1 MPLYSIFFVSF
12 TAVKLSEVI
21 GHQDIKDRLSELM
34 SVDRLPHAM
43 MILGPEGSGGLPL
56 ALAIAQNLVCERRS
70 GKKEEDGGLFAA
82 PSMFG
87 DPPPLANTEPL
98 SDACGEC
105 PACLKATKFI
115 HPDIHFTFPT
125 VTGKT
130 KSSNQPLIAAGKSKS
145 AENEN
150 DVSKKK
156 STVPVSADFI
166 TEWRKA
172 LADNPYMNAVS
183 WLQQITDENKQGNI
197 TVNECHEIIRQVS
210 LKTYESKYKVQIIWM
225 AEYLREAGNTLLKVI
240 EEPPADTIFI
250 LVVENIEQVL
260 NTIISRTQLVK
271 LPAIE
276 DIDLANYL
284 LTQFE
289 ITNKIA
295 LRIARIS
302 DGNLNAA
309 VEYAGGAE
317 HQSDALLRE
326 WLSLCLRI
334 KAAQAP
340 EPSVKLFEFVE
351 NIAKIGRENQKI
363 FLKYFLWFLRES
375 NLIAMGL
382 TSEKLEGSELGFAQ
396 KLATVL
402 DPETTDRL
410 NKLINKVHYYI
421 ERNTNPKIIFMSTSF
436 KIASILK
443 KEEVVYDSYEN

>member
-1 MPLYSIFFVSF
+1 M
-12 TAVKLSEVI
+12 KLSEVV
-21 GHQDIKDRLSELM
+21 GHQETKDRLSELLTA
-34 SVDRLPHAM
+34 DRLPHAM
-43 MILGPEGSGGLPL
+43 MILGPEGSGGLTL
-56 ALAIAQNLVCERRS
+56 ALAIAQNLICERRS
-70 GKKEEDGGLFAA
+70 GKKEEDAGLFAA

-87 DPPPLANTEPL
+87 DVPAAAQNTEPL

-105 PACLKATKFI
+105 PACLKAAKFI
-115 HPDIHFTFPT
+115 HPDIHFTFPVVT
-125 VTGKT
+125 VKG
-130 KSSNQPLIAAGKSKS
+130 KSSP
-145 AENEN
+145 
-150 DVSKKK
+150 
-156 STVPVSADFI
+156 PVSSDYI

-172 LADNPYMNAVS
+172 LADNPYMSTVE
-183 WLQQITDENKQGNI
+183 WLRQITDENKQGNI
-197 TVNECHEIIRQVS
+197 TVNECHEIIKRIT
-210 LKTYESKYKVQIIWM
+210 LKSYESKYKVQIIWM

-260 NTIISRTQLVK
+260 NTIISRTQMVK

-276 DIDLANYL
+276 DTDLANYL

-289 ITNKIA
+289 ITDKIA
-295 LRIARIS
+295 VRIARIS

-317 HQSDALLRE
+317 HQSDALLRD

-334 KAAQAP
+334 KATQAA
-340 EPSVKLFEFVE
+340 EPSLKLFDLVE
-351 NIAKIGRENQKI
+351 NLAKIGRENQKI

-382 TSEKLEGSELGFAQ
+382 TSEKLEGSELEFAK

-402 DPETTDRL
+402 DPDTTDRL
-410 NKLINKVHYYI
+410 NKLINRVHYYI

-443 KEEVVYDSYEN
+443 KEKMAYDMYE

>member
-1 MPLYSIFFVSF
+1 M
-12 TAVKLSEVI
+12 KLSDVV
-21 GHQDIKDRLSELM
+21 GHQDVKDRLSELLTA
-34 SVDRLPHAM
+34 DRLPHAM
-43 MILGPEGSGGLPL
+43 MVLGPEGSGGLPL
-56 ALAIAQNLVCERRS
+56 ALAIAQNLVCECRS
-70 GKKEEDGGLFAA
+70 GKKEEDAGLFAP

-87 DPPPLANTEPL
+87 DMPAVPQNTEPL
-98 SDACGEC
+98 TDACGEC
-105 PACLKATKFI
+105 PACLKAAKFI

-125 VTGKT
+125 VT
-130 KSSNQPLIAAGKSKS
+130 
-145 AENEN
+145 
-150 DVSKKK
+150 SKKDTK
-156 STVPVSADFI
+156 PLSSVFL
-166 TEWRKA
+166 ENWRKA
-172 LADNPYMNAVS
+172 LADNPYMSAEY
-183 WLQQITDENKQGNI
+183 WLSQIRTENQQGNI
-197 TVNECHEIIRQVS
+197 TVNECHEIIRHMS

-276 DIDLANYL
+276 DTDLANYL

-289 ITNKIA
+289 ITDQIA

-309 VEYAGGAE
+309 MEYAGGAE
-317 HQSDALLRE
+317 HQSDALLRD

-334 KAAQAP
+334 KATQAA
-340 EPSVKLFEFVE
+340 EPSLKLFEFVE

-375 NLIAMGL
+375 NLIAIGL
-382 TSEKLEGSELGFAQ
+382 TSEKLEGSELEFAK

-402 DPETTDRL
+402 DPETTERL
-410 NKLINKVHYYI
+410 NKLVNQVYYYI

-443 KEEVVYDSYEN
+443 KEVVAYDSYEN

>member
-1 MPLYSIFFVSF
+1 MKFSDV
-12 TAVKLSEVI
+12 V
-21 GHQDIKDRLSELM
+21 GHQETKDKLAELLTA
-34 SVDRLPHAM
+34 DRLPHAM
-43 MILGPEGSGGLPL
+43 MILGPEGSGGLAL
-56 ALAIAQNLVCERRS
+56 ALALSQNLVCERRS
-70 GKKEEDGGLFAA
+70 GKKEPEAQDMFAA

-87 DPPPLANTEPL
+87 DVAPVAQNTEPL

-105 PACLKATKFI
+105 PACQKAAKFI
-115 HPDIHFTFPT
+115 HPDIHFTFPV
-125 VTGKT
+125 VT
-130 KSSNQPLIAAGKSKS
+130 QKSK
-145 AENEN
+145 
-150 DVSKKK
+150 
-156 STVPVSADFI
+156 TGPPVSADYI
-166 TEWRKA
+166 TEWRNA
-172 LADNPYMNAVS
+172 LADNPYMNAVE

-197 TVNECHEIIRQVS
+197 TVNECHDIIRRIT
-210 LKTYESKYKVQIIWM
+210 LKSYESKYKVQIIWM
-225 AEYLREAGNTLLKVI
+225 AEYLREAGNTLLKII

-271 LPAIE
+271 LPAI
-276 DIDLANYL
+276 DDTDLANYL

-289 ITNKIA
+289 ITDNIA
-295 LRIARIS
+295 MRIARIS

-317 HQSDALLRE
+317 HQSDALLRD

-334 KAAQAP
+334 KSPQAP

-375 NLIAMGL
+375 NLIAIGL
-382 TSEKLEGSELGFAQ
+382 TSEKLEGSELDFAK

-410 NKLINKVHYYI
+410 NKLVNKVHYYI

-443 KEEVVYDSYEN
+443 KEAIVYDHD

>member
-1 MPLYSIFFVSF
+1 MV
-12 TAVKLSEVI
+12 
-21 GHQDIKDRLSELM
+21 
-34 SVDRLPHAM
+34 
-43 MILGPEGSGGLPL
+43 LGPEGSGGLPM

-70 GKKEEDGGLFAA
+70 GKKEEDAGLFAA

-87 DPPPLANTEPL
+87 DMPAAPQNTEPL

-105 PACLKATKFI
+105 SACVKASKFI
-115 HPDIHFTFPT
+115 HPDIHFTFPVVT
-125 VTGKT
+125 VKG
-130 KSSNQPLIAAGKSKS
+130 KSSP
-145 AENEN
+145 
-150 DVSKKK
+150 
-156 STVPVSADFI
+156 PVSADYI

-172 LADNPYMNAVS
+172 LADNPYMSAVE
-183 WLQQITDENKQGNI
+183 WLKQITDENKQGNI
-197 TVNECHEIIRQVS
+197 TVNECHEIIKRIT
-210 LKTYESKYKVQIIWM
+210 LKSYESKYKVQIIWM

-260 NTIISRTQLVK
+260 NTIISRTQMVK

-276 DIDLANYL
+276 DVDLANYL

-289 ITNKIA
+289 ITDKIA

-309 VEYAGGAE
+309 VEYAGGAD
-317 HQSDALLRE
+317 HQSDAMLRE

-334 KAAQAP
+334 KATQAA
-340 EPSVKLFEFVE
+340 EPSLKLFELVE
-351 NIAKIGRENQKI
+351 NLAKIGRENQKI

-382 TSEKLEGSELGFAQ
+382 TSEKLEGSELEFA
-396 KLATVL
+396 KRLATVL
-402 DPETTDRL
+402 DPDTTDRL

-443 KEEVVYDSYEN
+443 KEKMAYDMYE

>member
-1 MPLYSIFFVSF
+1 MVNFWQFYG
-12 TAVKLSEVI
+12 VKFAEVI
-21 GHQDIKDRLSELM
+21 GHKDTKDRLSELLTA
-34 SVDRLPHAM
+34 DRLPHAM

-70 GKKEEDGGLFAA
+70 GRKPEPDLFAA

-87 DPPPLANTEPL
+87 NLPVEVKETPPLT
-98 SDACGEC
+98 DACGEC
-105 PACLKATKFI
+105 PACIRAAKFI
-115 HPDIHFTFPT
+115 HPDIHFTFP
-125 VTGKT
+125 VVSVKGKT
-130 KSSNQPLIAAGKSKS
+130 GP
-145 AENEN
+145 
-150 DVSKKK
+150 
-156 STVPVSADFI
+156 PVSADYI

-172 LADNPYMNAVS
+172 LAENPYMNAVG

-197 TVNECHEIIRQVS
+197 TVNECHEIIKGIS
-210 LKTYESKYKVQIIWM
+210 LMVYESRYKIQIIWM
-225 AEYLREAGNTLLKVI
+225 AEYLREAGNTLLKII

-271 LPAIE
+271 LTAIE

-284 LTQFE
+284 QGHFE
-289 ITNKIA
+289 IDEKTA

-309 VEYAGGAE
+309 LEYAGGAE

-334 KAAQAP
+334 KGNNAA
-340 EPSVKLFEFVE
+340 EPSAKLLEFVD
-351 NIAKIGRENQKI
+351 NIAKVGRENQKI

-375 NLIAMGL
+375 NLLAMGL
-382 TSEKLEGSELGFAQ
+382 TSEKLEGTELDFAR

-402 DPETTDRL
+402 DADTTESL
-410 NKLINKVHYYI
+410 SALINKIHYYI
-421 ERNTNPKIIFMSTSF
+421 ERNTNPKILFMSTSF

-443 KEEVVYDSYEN
+443 KEVVNYEE

>member
-1 MPLYSIFFVSF
+1 
-12 TAVKLSEVI
+12 VKLSEVI
-21 GHQDIKDRLSELM
+21 GHQEIKDRLAELLTA
-34 SVDRLPHAM
+34 DRLPHAM

-70 GKKEEDGGLFAA
+70 GKKEDDGGLFAA
-82 PSMFG
+82 TSMFG
-87 DPPPLANTEPL
+87 DPAPVVNTEPL

-105 PACLKATKFI
+105 PACVKAAKFI
-115 HPDIHFTFPT
+115 HPDIHYTFPV
-125 VTGKT
+125 VTMEGK
-130 KSSNQPLIAAGKSKS
+130 NAP
-145 AENEN
+145 
-150 DVSKKK
+150 
-156 STVPVSADFI
+156 PVSADYI
-166 TEWRKA
+166 TQWRKA
-172 LADNPYMNAVS
+172 LTENPYMSAVD
-183 WLQQITDENKQGNI
+183 WLQQLTDKNKQGNI
-197 TVNECHEIIRQVS
+197 TVNECHEIIKRIT
-210 LKTYESKYKVQIIWM
+210 LKSYESKYKVQIIWM

-240 EEPPADTIFI
+240 EEPPDDTIFI

-276 DIDLANYL
+276 DVDLASYL

-289 ITNKIA
+289 ITDKIA

-302 DGNLNAA
+302 DGNINAA

-443 KEEVVYDSYEN
+443 KEEVVYDSYDT

>member
-1 MPLYSIFFVSF
+1 M
-12 TAVKLSEVI
+12 KLSDVV
-21 GHQDIKDRLSELM
+21 GHQDVKDRLSELLTA
-34 SVDRLPHAM
+34 DRLPHAM
-43 MILGPEGSGGLPL
+43 MVLGPEGSGGLPL

-70 GKKEEDGGLFAA
+70 GKKEEDAGLFAA

-87 DPPPLANTEPL
+87 DMPAVPQNTEPL
-98 SDACGEC
+98 TDACGEC
-105 PACLKATKFI
+105 PACLKAAKFI

-125 VTGKT
+125 VT
-130 KSSNQPLIAAGKSKS
+130 
-145 AENEN
+145 
-150 DVSKKK
+150 SKKDTK
-156 STVPVSADFI
+156 PLSSVFL
-166 TEWRKA
+166 ENWRKA
-172 LADNPYMNAVS
+172 LADNPYMSAEY
-183 WLQQITDENKQGNI
+183 WLSQIRTENQQGNI
-197 TVNECHEIIRQVS
+197 TVNECHEIIRHMS

-276 DIDLANYL
+276 DTDLANYL

-289 ITNKIA
+289 ITDQIA

-309 VEYAGGAE
+309 MEYAGGAE
-317 HQSDALLRE
+317 HQSDALLRD

-334 KAAQAP
+334 KATQAA
-340 EPSVKLFEFVE
+340 EPSLKLFEFVE

-375 NLIAMGL
+375 NLIAIGL
-382 TSEKLEGSELGFAQ
+382 TSEKLEGSELEFAK

-402 DPETTDRL
+402 DPETTERL
-410 NKLINKVHYYI
+410 NKLVNQVYYYI

-443 KEEVVYDSYEN
+443 KEVVAYDSYEN

>member
-1 MPLYSIFFVSF
+1 VKFSDVVGHKE
-12 TAVKLSEVI
+12 TKDKLSELLTA
-21 GHQDIKDRLSELM
+21 G
-34 SVDRLPHAM
+34 RLPHAM
-43 MILGPEGSGGLPL
+43 MILGPEGSGGLAL

-70 GKKEEDGGLFAA
+70 GRKEEEAGLFGA
-82 PSMFG
+82 PSIFG
-87 DPPPLANTEPL
+87 DPAPAQSTESL

-105 PACLKATKFI
+105 AACVKATKFI
-115 HPDIHFTFPT
+115 HPDIHFTFPAVT
-125 VTGKT
+125 VKG
-130 KSSNQPLIAAGKSKS
+130 KSSP
-145 AENEN
+145 
-150 DVSKKK
+150 
-156 STVPVSADFI
+156 PVSADYI

-172 LADNPYMNAVS
+172 LAETPYMTAVD
-183 WLQQITDENKQGNI
+183 WLRQITDENKQGNI
-197 TVNECHEIIRQVS
+197 TVNECHEIIKRIT
-210 LKTYESKYKVQIIWM
+210 LKSYESKYKVQIIWM
-225 AEYLREAGNTLLKVI
+225 AEYLREAGNTLLKII

-250 LVVENIEQVL
+250 LVVENIELVL
-260 NTIISRTQLVK
+260 NTIISRTQLIK

-276 DIDLANYL
+276 DTDLANYL

-289 ITNKIA
+289 ITDNIA
-295 LRIARIS
+295 MRIARIS

-317 HQSDALLRE
+317 HQSDALLRD

-340 EPSVKLFEFVE
+340 EPSVKLFDFVE

-375 NLIAMGL
+375 NLIAIGL
-382 TSEKLEGSELGFAQ
+382 TSEKLEGSELEFA
-396 KLATVL
+396 KRLATVL

-443 KEEVVYDSYEN
+443 KEAVMYDYD

>member
-1 MPLYSIFFVSF
+1 
-12 TAVKLSEVI
+12 VKLSEVI
-21 GHQDIKDRLSELM
+21 GHKEAKDRLAELLTA
-34 SVDRLPHAM
+34 DRLPHAM

-70 GKKEEDGGLFAA
+70 GKKEEDAGLFAA

-87 DPPPLANTEPL
+87 DAPAAPQNTEPL

-105 PACLKATKFI
+105 PACLKAAKFI
-115 HPDIHFTFPT
+115 HPDIHFTFPV
-125 VTGKT
+125 VTMKG
-130 KSSNQPLIAAGKSKS
+130 KSSP
-145 AENEN
+145 
-150 DVSKKK
+150 
-156 STVPVSADFI
+156 PVSADYI

-172 LADNPYMNAVS
+172 LADNPYMSAVD

-197 TVNECHEIIRQVS
+197 TVSECHEIIRHMS
-210 LKTYESKYKVQIIWM
+210 LKTYESKYKIQIIWM

-276 DIDLANYL
+276 DMDLANYL
-284 LTQFE
+284 LGQFE
-289 ITNKIA
+289 ITDKIA

-326 WLSLCLRI
+326 WLSICLRI
-334 KAAQAP
+334 KGNQVS
-340 EPSVKLFEFVE
+340 EPSVKLLDFVE

-375 NLIAMGL
+375 NLIAIGL
-382 TSEKLEGSELGFAQ
+382 TSEKLEGSELDFAT

-402 DPETTDRL
+402 DPDTTERL

-436 KIASILK
+436 KLASIMK
-443 KEEVVYDSYEN
+443 KEEVVYDTYE

>member
-1 MPLYSIFFVSF
+1 
-12 TAVKLSEVI
+12 VKFSEVV
-21 GHQDIKDRLSELM
+21 GHQDVKDKLVELL
-34 SVDRLPHAM
+34 VADRLPHAM
-43 MILGPEGSGGLPL
+43 MILGPEGSGGLPM
-56 ALAIAQNLVCERRS
+56 ALAIAQNLVCERRA
-70 GKKEEDGGLFAA
+70 GKKQEDAGMFAA

-87 DPPPLANTEPL
+87 AEAPLAQNTEPL

-105 PACLKATKFI
+105 PACTKAAKFI

-125 VTGKT
+125 ITTT
-130 KSSNQPLIAAGKSKS
+130 KLTKPI
-145 AENEN
+145 
-150 DVSKKK
+150 
-156 STVPVSADFI
+156 SADYI
-166 TEWRKA
+166 TQWRKA
-172 LADNPYMNAVS
+172 LADNPYMSAVD
-183 WLQQITDENKQGNI
+183 WIQQITDENKQGNI
-197 TVNECHEIIRQVS
+197 TVNECHEIIRHMS
-210 LKTYESKYKVQIIWM
+210 LKSYESKYKVQIIWM
-225 AEYLREAGNTLLKVI
+225 AEYLFLAGNTLLKII

-271 LPAIE
+271 MTAIE
-276 DIDLANYL
+276 DTDLANYL

-289 ITNKIA
+289 ITDKIA

-309 VEYAGGAE
+309 IEYARGAE
-317 HQSDALLRE
+317 HQSDAMLRE

-340 EPSVKLFEFVE
+340 EPSVKLFELVE
-351 NIAKIGRENQKI
+351 NIAKLGRENQKI

-382 TSEKLEGSELGFAQ
+382 TSEKLEGPELEFAK

-410 NKLINKVHYYI
+410 NKLINKMHYYI
-421 ERNTNPKIIFMSTSF
+421 ERNANPKIIFMSTSF

-443 KEEVVYDSYEN
+443 KEAVMYDGYEG